1 MPPEGAPGQDM
12 EWSSP
17 SCRVSGTV
25 TTPQLVAG
33 SPTGTLRG
41 CPVGSV
47 MKLFSESEVRGEA
60 RSQVAL
66 RYGVA
71 VVLPVIAA
79 AVKVAAASVIV
90 PTFILHYPVVM
101 LAATLG
107 GLGPG
112 LVATGWSA
120 LLAWFWII
128 PPGGM
133 FNALSVPEGASLML
147 FVAMGVFMTLVA
159 ARYRASRDRSAMLAK
174 EAALSETNAKFRR
187 YVESAPIG
195 LFVLDGQ
202 GRLVDFN
209 PAALELIGYEASA
222 LSTMTFSDLHGEGD
236 WPEAMAELASLAST
250 GWLDKENQLVR
261 SDGQRIRVALR
272 GVKLAEDRY
281 MAFCQDVTYRKMADE
296 ALRASEARFRLAIE
310 EAPFPIMIHAEG
322 GDVISVNRTWTEL
335 TGYGHEDIPTIA
347 AWTERAYG
355 PRDREVIEDI
365 NSLYELKSRKAEGE
379 YVIRC
384 RDGSLRTWDFSSI
397 SLGTLPDSRRIA
409 LSMAAD
415 VTERKQALAEHERLA
430 TALAQAAEAVVITD
444 AGGTIEYVNPAF
456 EKITGYSSRE
466 AIGQNPRI
474 LKSGVQDDEFYRKLW
489 ETICQGRTWRGRM
502 VNRKK
507 DGTFF
512 TEEATISPVR
522 NAVGTIATYVAVK
535 RDITDQLALEA
546 QLLQS
551 QKMEGIGRLAGGIA
565 HDFNNLLSVV
575 LSSAEFAL
583 EGMQVGD
590 PIRQDV
596 QQISDAG
603 KRAALLTKQLLA
615 FSRKQVMQPVA
626 VDLNEVLGNM
636 EPMLRRIIGEDIDLV
651 LALSA
656 DLGLARADHGQIEQ
670 VILNLATNARDAM
683 REGGKLTLETRNV
696 NLDVAYSE
704 RHLGIAPGPHVMVAV
719 TDSGVGMDEAT
730 LARVFEPFFT
740 TKGPGQGSGLGL
752 STVYGIVNQS
762 GGGIYVY
769 SEVGRGTTFKIYLPR
784 DRSLSEPDAR
794 PVPALE
800 PAFGSEVVLLVEDDE
815 SVRMVAERILVGA
828 GFTVLPAESGP
839 AALLV
844 SEQHP
849 AEIHLVL
856 TDVVMPGMSG
866 RVLVDRLTKDR
877 PDIRALFMS
886 GYTDNAIVHQ
896 GVLDPG
902 THFISKPITRDELLR
917 KVQEVLHGS

>member
-1 MPPEGAPGQDM
+1 
-12 EWSSP
+12 
-17 SCRVSGTV
+17 
-25 TTPQLVAG
+25 
-33 SPTGTLRG
+33 
-41 CPVGSV
+41 

-120 LLAWFWII
+120 LLAWYWII
-128 PPGGM
+128 PPGGI
-133 FNALSVPEGASLML
+133 FNVLSLPEGASLML

-236 WPEAMAELASLAST
+236 RPEAMAELASLAST

-261 SDGQRIRVALR
+261 SDGQRIWVALR
-272 GVKLAEDRY
+272 GVKLTEDRY
-281 MAFCQDVTYRKMADE
+281 MAFCQDVTHRKMADE
-296 ALRASEARFRLAIE
+296 ALRASEARFRLAIQ

-415 VTERKQALAEHERLA
+415 VTERKQALAAHERLA
-430 TALAQAAEAVVITD
+430 MALAQAAEAVVITD

-489 ETICQGRTWRGRM
+489 ETITQGRTWRGRM

-583 EGMQVGD
+583 EGMREGD

-626 VDLNEVLGNM
+626 VDLNEVLANM

-704 RHLGIAPGPHVMVAV
+704 RHLGIAPGRHVMVAV
-719 TDSGVGMDEAT
+719 TDSVSAWTRRRSRESSSRSSRRRAPGREA
-730 LARVFEPFFT
+730 AS
-740 TKGPGQGSGLGL
+740 GSPP
-752 STVYGIVNQS
+752 ST
-762 GGGIYVY
+762 
-769 SEVGRGTTFKIYLPR
+769 
-784 DRSLSEPDAR
+784 
-794 PVPALE
+794 
-800 PAFGSEVVLLVEDDE
+800 E
-815 SVRMVAERILVGA
+815 S
-828 GFTVLPAESGP
+828 
-839 AALLV
+839 
-844 SEQHP
+844 
-849 AEIHLVL
+849 
-856 TDVVMPGMSG
+856 
-866 RVLVDRLTKDR
+866 
-877 PDIRALFMS
+877 
-886 GYTDNAIVHQ
+886 
-896 GVLDPG
+896 
-902 THFISKPITRDELLR
+902 
-917 KVQEVLHGS
+917 

>member
-1 MPPEGAPGQDM
+1 MP
-12 EWSSP
+12 
-17 SCRVSGTV
+17 R
-25 TTPQLVAG
+25 LV
-33 SPTGTLRG
+33 PFRE
-41 CPVGSV
+41 V
-47 MKLFSESEVRGEA
+47 KLFSESPVRGEA
-60 RSQVAL
+60 QPQVVL
-66 RYGVA
+66 RYGIA
-71 VVLPVIAA
+71 LVLPVIAA
-79 AVKVAAASVIV
+79 AVKVAAATVIV

-120 LLAWFWII
+120 LLAWYWII
-128 PPGGM
+128 PPGGI
-133 FNALSVPEGASLML
+133 FNVLSLPEGTSLVL

-159 ARYRASRDRSAMLAK
+159 ERYRASRARSAMFEK
-174 EAALSETNAKFRR
+174 EAALSEANARFRK
-187 YVESAPIG
+187 YVESAPLA
-195 LFVLDGQ
+195 LFVLDRQ

-209 PAALELIGYEASA
+209 PAALELIGFEASV
-222 LSTMTFSDLHGEGD
+222 LRTMTFGDLHGEGD

-250 GWLDKENQLVR
+250 GWLDKENQFVR
-261 SDGQRIRVALR
+261 SDGQRIWVALR
-272 GVKLAEDRY
+272 GVKLAEDRS
-281 MAFCQDVTYRKMADE
+281 MLFCQDVTRRRMADE
-296 ALRASEARFRLAIE
+296 ALRATEARFRLAIQ

-335 TGYGHEDIPTIA
+335 TGYGREDIPTIA

-355 PRDREVIEDI
+355 PRQQEVIEDI
-365 NSLYELKSRKAEGE
+365 RSLYELKSRKAEGE

-384 RDGSLRTWDFSSI
+384 RDGSHRTWDFSSI
-397 SLGTLPDSRRIA
+397 SLGMLPDSRRIA

-415 VTERKQALAEHERLA
+415 VTERKQAVAKHERLA
-430 TALAQAAEAVVITD
+430 MALEQAAEAVVITD
-444 AGGTIEYVNPAF
+444 AMGTIEYVNPAF

-474 LKSGVQDDEFYRKLW
+474 LKSGVQGDEFYRTLW
-489 ETICQGRTWRGRM
+489 ETISQGGIWQGRM

-507 DGTFF
+507 DGTHF

-522 NAVGTIATYVAVK
+522 NAEGTIATYVAVK
-535 RDITDQLALEA
+535 RNITDQLALEA

-583 EGMQVGD
+583 EGMEEKD
-590 PIRQDV
+590 PVRQDV

-626 VDLNEVLGNM
+626 VDLNEVLASM

-683 REGGKLTLETRNV
+683 PEGGKLTLETRNV
-696 NLDVAYSE
+696 DLDAAYSE

-740 TKGPGQGSGLGL
+740 TKGPGRGSGLGL

-769 SEVGRGTTFKIYLPR
+769 SEVGQGTTFKIYLPR
-784 DRSLSEPDAR
+784 DRSLSAVDIEPA
-794 PVPALE
+794 PTPAPAL
-800 PAFGSEVVLLVEDDE
+800 GSEIVLLVEDDE
-815 SVRMVAERILVGA
+815 SVRKVAERILVGA
-828 GFTVLPAESGP
+828 GFTVLLAENGP

-844 SEQHP
+844 SERHP
-849 AEIHLVL
+849 GEIHLVL

-866 RVLVDRLTKDR
+866 RVLVDHLTTLR
-877 PDIRALFMS
+877 PGIRALFMS

-902 THFISKPITRDELLR
+902 THFISKPITRDGLLR
-917 KVQEVLHGS
+917 KVQEVLHGG